1 MPNEER
7 RFSWRARLNSFRYAG
22 QGLRALMRTEHNAW
36 IHLVLTILV
45 LVLSIVL
52 KISRGEALAL
62 VIVIALVWMAELFNT
77 AMEKIMD
84 FISKEHHPHIQ
95 VIKDMAAAAVLIAA
109 VAAVVVGC
117 LIFIPKLL

>member
-36 IHLVLTILV
+36 IHLVLTILA